1 MKREDVI
8 ACIRH
13 DIATIAGD
21 SGGTAAAEV
30 ARFADDGPDWL
41 SVAALMMEHIAWP
54 TIARPSVRA
63 AIGAALSLAD
73 GQVDEAANALASL
86 SDIST
91 PDWVSVTLAEV
102 SR

>member
-1 MKREDVI
+1 VNREDVI

-13 DIATIAGD
+13 DIAAIAGD
-21 SGGTAAAEV
+21 SGSTAAAEV
-30 ARFADDGPDWL
+30 ARLADDGPDWL

-54 TIARPSVRA
+54 TIARPSARA

-73 GQVDEAANALASL
+73 DQTDEAAA
-86 SDIST
+86 
-91 PDWVSVTLAEV
+91 TLAALYDMDVPGWLAATLSEV